1 MPEERT
7 SGTKR
12 KKTQNARTLLTSSR
26 IQRLVDRRTVARS
39 KPVDTTASD
48 AAGGYAVPFKEL
60 GNNGEVLLLPGSP
73 TFFPSPLCSTVSSV
87 SSRNSNSRRS
97 QGKSFLLLLCSF
109 ARSVLVKL
117 SQLSPLEGDRRKQSA
132 RRHGTNGITSGAAIW
147 WHRAEPQVS
156 RKTFP
161 ANRRR
166 LCTRVRSAALLLK
179 NEVGFP

>member
-97 QGKSFLLLLCSF
+97 QGKSFFVVVVFVRSLG
-109 ARSVLVKL
+109 ARKAE
-117 SQLSPLEGDRRKQSA
+117 PAEPA
-132 RRHGTNGITSGAAIW
+132 RRGSEETVGAAPRYQRY
-147 WHRAEPQVS
+147 HVRCRHLVAPCGTAS
-156 RKTFP
+156 FP
-161 ANRRR
+161 
-166 LCTRVRSAALLLK
+166 
-179 NEVGFP
+179 